1 VWSIDERADPRLEI
15 TDATSAAALEAVRAL
30 FREYGSS
37 TAFES
42 AFHETLALQHFEDE
56 LARLPGPYALPEGR
70 LLLATYAAA
79 PAGCVAFRR
88 LEPGICE
95 MKRLYVRPAFRA
107 HGLGRVLAE
116 SVIAAARDAGYRAI
130 RLDTLPAMRRAQAL
144 YASLGFREIAPYCEN
159 PVAGAMFMELLLR
172 ADA

>member
-1 VWSIDERADPRLEI
+1 VWSIDERADSRLEI

-56 LARLPGPYALPEGR
+56 LARLPGPYVLPEGR

-107 HGLGRVLAE
+107 HGLGRILAE
-116 SVIAAARDAGYRAI
+116 SIIAAARDAGYRAM
-130 RLDTLPAMRRAQAL
+130 RLDTLPSMLRAQAL
-144 YASLGFREIAPYCEN
+144 YTSLGFHEIAPYCEN
-159 PVAGAMFMELLLR
+159 PVKGAVFMELVLTSEI
-172 ADA
+172 